1 MTLNTLHS
9 YGPGF
14 QIKVLA
20 SLLNHKE
27 FLINIHDI
35 LSEEYFDNQ
44 AHKWVVKEILKY
56 YDKYHTTPTMEV
68 LKVELKKVQNEVLQI
83 SIKEQLKEEYKNTPS
98 VMLFRMKMK
107 TVLGFTIRENN
118 YWDDDVERRHII
130 YLDFFDDQKE
140 TIFRLK
146 YL

>member
-1 MTLNTLHS
+1 MVMITLHRH
-9 YGPGF
+9 
-14 QIKVLA
+14 QWAK
-20 SLLNHKE
+20 
-27 FLINIHDI
+27 
-35 LSEEYFDNQ
+35 
-44 AHKWVVKEILKY
+44 
-56 YDKYHTTPTMEV
+56 
-68 LKVELKKVQNEVLQI
+68 
-83 SIKEQLKEEYKNTPS
+83 IKEQLKEEYENTPS